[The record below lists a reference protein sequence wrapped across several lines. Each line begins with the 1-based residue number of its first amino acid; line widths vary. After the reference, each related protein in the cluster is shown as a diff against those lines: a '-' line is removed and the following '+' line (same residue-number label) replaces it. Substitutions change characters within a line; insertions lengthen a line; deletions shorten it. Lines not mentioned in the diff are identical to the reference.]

1 MAGQRKRIGRLD
13 SVGSILHENGKVY
26 KEMRRG
32 LIDPTLAA
40 KLSTVLMN
48 QRQILETGTME
59 TKLLELEAQLLHA
72 AAPRLLTGRRV
83 D

>member
-1 MAGQRKRIGRLD
+1 LAGQRKRIGRLD
-13 SVGSILHENGKVY
+13 NVGSILYENGKVY

-32 LIDPTLAA
+32 LIDPTFAA

-48 QRQILETGTME
+48 QRQILETGAIE
-59 TKLLELEAQLLHA
+59 TKIAELEAVLLQS
-72 AAPRLLTGRRV
+72 APPKLLTGRRV